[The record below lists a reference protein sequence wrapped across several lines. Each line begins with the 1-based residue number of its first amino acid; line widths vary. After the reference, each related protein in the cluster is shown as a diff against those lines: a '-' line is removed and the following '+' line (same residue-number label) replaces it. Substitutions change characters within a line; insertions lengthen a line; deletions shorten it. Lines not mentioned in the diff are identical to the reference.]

1 MPATGH
7 YLDRRS
13 GTGRADRPKKEGGGR
28 GGIGNLHDEF
38 QKEKYIKEGEETPA
52 DGTVAQSGVEQTEP
66 KEPEKPE
73 GITLDEY
80 YRNKGIDFDV
90 ITAAK
95 KEPVK
100 KGEVNAEWIK
110 KEKLTVLQTKEDKK
124 ASEEEQK
131 ADKKQNRRQNNEKV
145 GLSEHLNSDLFGFN
159 AQPPKPEREPR
170 EQREPRE
177 HRQPREPREPK
188 EHREPREPREQR
200 EPRGQ
205 KDR

>member
-1 MPATGH
+1 V
-7 YLDRRS
+7 
-13 GTGRADRPKKEGGGR
+13 DRPRKEGGGR
-28 GGIGNLHDEF
+28 GGVGNLHDEL
-38 QKEKYIKEGEETPA
+38 QKDKYIKEGEETPV
-52 DGTVAQSGVEQTEP
+52 DAQPAVEQTEP

-80 YRNKGIDFDV
+80 FRNKGIDFDT
-90 ITAAK
+90 IGAAK

-131 ADKKQNRRQNNEKV
+131 GEKKQNRRQTEKV
-145 GLSEHLNSDLFGFN
+145 GPSESLNSELFGFN

-177 HRQPREPREPK
+177 HREHREPREHKPR
-188 EHREPREPREQR
+188 EHREPREPREPREQR
-200 EPRGQ
+200 EPREHKEHREPRG
-205 KDR
+205 